1 MDTINILFCGTGGQG
16 ILTAAEIVGLAA
28 MYDGHHVKKSE
39 VHGMAQRGGSVES
52 HLRFGKEVFSPIIE
66 AGKVDFLLSFDKG
79 EHDRMVSMLKQ
90 DGTDLFD
97 DFVTSGVSPTRYAA
111 AFSSASA
118 LSSACRARSS
128 RSTPAAKP
136 TPGTGRFCPGR
147 KSSYRPPPAIAVC
160 APSAG
165 WVSSKTVCT

>member
-66 AGKVDFLLSFDKG
+66 AGKADFLLSFDKG

-90 DGTDLFD
+90 GGTDLFD
-97 DFVTSGVSPTRYAA
+97 DFVKGQEKITNPKFLNTYMLGVLSKHLKISDESWQKALKAVIKPQ
-111 AFSSASA
+111 FVEKNLEIFASA
-118 LSSACRARSS
+118 
-128 RSTPAAKP
+128 KN
-136 TPGTGRFCPGR
+136 
-147 KSSYRPPPAIAVC
+147 
-160 APSAG
+160 
-165 WVSSKTVCT
+165 